1 MDPGA
6 ILDFELPN
14 RIEIL
19 RSSEARARRVPL
31 ILFTRRA
38 RLALVRLYVRPN

>member
-6 ILDFELPN
+6 ILDFELPS

-19 RSSEARARRVPL
+19 RSCESRARRTPL

-38 RLALVRLYVRPN
+38 RMALVRLYVRPN